1 MLHGINLNNFSTLR
15 MESLFTF
22 YFHFGFDHI
31 LDPEGFDHIAYV
43 VVLCAIFRVSD
54 WRKTA
59 LLVTAFT
66 VGHSLTLALVGLDII
81 QLSPQQK
88 NWIETLIPVTIIAT
102 ALLNIFSVP
111 REKQNFK
118 KMYFLTAFF
127 GLIHGLGFSTFFR
140 SSLMPGE
147 TGELVKQLLAFNIG
161 VEAGQLV
168 IVSIVL
174 VLSYLVLNILGIK
187 QGNWIK
193 GISIVAILTAVYLL
207 IK

>member
-1 MLHGINLNNFSTLR
+1 

-22 YFHFGFDHI
+22 FFRFGFDHI

-43 VVLCAIFRVSD
+43 VALCAVFRISD

-66 VGHSLTLALVGLDII
+66 VGHSLTLALVGLDIV
-81 QLSPQQK
+81 QLSPHQK
-88 NWIETLIPVTIIAT
+88 NWVETLIPITIIAT
-102 ALLNIFSVP
+102 ALLNIFSVI
-111 REKQNFK
+111 KGKHNFRG
-118 KMYFLTAFF
+118 MYFLTTMF

-147 TGELVKQLLAFNIG
+147 TGELIKQLLAFNLG

-168 IVSIVL
+168 IV
-174 VLSYLVLNILGIK
+174 G
-187 QGNWIK
+187 
-193 GISIVAILTAVYLL
+193 
-207 IK
+207 

>member
-1 MLHGINLNNFSTLR
+1 

-22 YFHFGFDHI
+22 FFQFGFEHI

-43 VVLCAIFRVSD
+43 VALCAIFRVSD

-88 NWIETLIPVTIIAT
+88 EWVETLIPITIIAT
-102 ALLNIFSVP
+102 ALLNIFSIQ
-111 REKQNFK
+111 REKQNFGG
-118 KMYFLTAFF
+118 MYLLTAFF

-147 TGELVKQLLAFNIG
+147 TGELVKQLLAFNLG
-161 VEAGQLV
+161 VEVGQLV
-168 IVSIVL
+168 IVGVVL
-174 VLSYLVLNILGIK
+174 LLSFIVLNILKIK
-187 QGNWIK
+187 QSLWVQIVS
-193 GISIVAILTAVYLL
+193 GIAILTAVYLL
-207 IK
+207 LK

>member
-1 MLHGINLNNFSTLR
+1 

-22 YFHFGFDHI
+22 FFRFGFDHI

-43 VVLCAIFRVSD
+43 VALCAIFRVSD

-66 VGHSLTLALVGLDII
+66 LGHSLTLALVGLDIV
-81 QLSPQQK
+81 QLTPQQK
-88 NWIETLIPVTIIAT
+88 NGVETLIPMTIIAT
-102 ALLNIFSVP
+102 ALLNILSASK
-111 REKQNFK
+111 EKYNFK
-118 KMYFLTAFF
+118 WMYVLTTFF

-147 TGELVKQLLAFNIG
+147 TGELIQQLLAFNLG

-168 IVSIVL
+168 IVAVVLILSFL
-174 VLSYLVLNILGIK
+174 VLKVLKINQKNWVLSVSIL
-187 QGNWIK
+187 
-193 GISIVAILTAVYLL
+193 AIFIAVYLL
-207 IK
+207 LKR

>member
-1 MLHGINLNNFSTLR
+1 

-22 YFHFGFDHI
+22 FFRFGFDHI

-43 VVLCAIFRVSD
+43 VALCAVFRVSD

-66 VGHSLTLALVGLDII
+66 LGHSLTLALVGLDII
-81 QLSPQQK
+81 QLTPQQK
-88 NWIETLIPVTIIAT
+88 TWVEMLIPVTIIAT
-102 ALLNIFSVP
+102 AVLNILSTYQ
-111 REKQNFK
+111 ENKNFK
-118 KMYFLTAFF
+118 TTYLLTALF

-147 TGELVKQLLAFNIG
+147 TGELIQQLFAFNIG
-161 VEAGQLV
+161 VEVGQLV

-174 VLSYLVLNILGIK
+174 LLSFFVLNILK
-187 QGNWIK
+187 VNQKNWIK
-193 GISIVAILTAVYLL
+193 FVSFIAIITAFYLL
-207 IK
+207 LK